1 MNKKLTPQKCRELIT
16 ALTDSQPVSIKEGFY
31 LEALMIAMV
40 ELEKRER
47 IIELAKRVWQRG
59 WYNET

>member
-1 MNKKLTPQKCRELIT
+1 MNKNLTPQKCRELIT
-16 ALTDSQPVSIKEGFY
+16 ALTDCQPVSIKEGLY

-47 IIELAKRVWQRG
+47 LIKIAKGVVQ
-59 WYNET
+59 

>member
-16 ALTDSQPVSIKEGFY
+16 ALTDSQPISMKEGLY

-40 ELEKRER
+40 ELEKREKP
-47 IIELAKRVWQRG
+47 IELAKRVVQ
-59 WYNET
+59 

>member
-47 IIELAKRVWQRG
+47 LIETAKRVVQ
-59 WYNET
+59 